1 MVYGIRDVVGW
12 KFVNC
17 RGRGEEV
24 PGPSKIMASTIHED
38 QKTTETSAL
47 RGAEGR
53 QDPEVTLFEN
63 FVSQEEAPIVH
74 PRRFGRRW
82 SISSRSARA
91 VGSGRRSRRATW
103 VPEVE
108 VLSGPE
114 ASDLHGLN
122 TGSAEHPLGAG
133 HRRLRRAFE
142 WPRKRA
148 TATRARPA
156 AFTCSGMRPSS
167 RWALWAQHSLMR
179 IAGAYCRPSGCGDPN
194 QAGSGPELHRPTSFG
209 P

>member
-1 MVYGIRDVVGW
+1 MGW

-103 VPEVE
+103 VAEVE

-133 HRRLRRAFE
+133 PSIERRRAFFVAEEEGYGDTRTSSSVHLQWDETIVTVGSLGSTFAHAECRSVLPPE
-142 WPRKRA
+142 WLR
-148 TATRARPA
+148 
-156 AFTCSGMRPSS
+156 
-167 RWALWAQHSLMR
+167 
-179 IAGAYCRPSGCGDPN
+179 
-194 QAGSGPELHRPTSFG
+194 
-209 P
+209 